1 MRSLEIAMR
10 EAGRVTVL
18 SLTGRLSVD
27 EESALRQAVNALV
40 QADRL
45 FLVLNLAA
53 VSLIDSAGLG
63 TLVAACVKVR
73 RRQGD
78 VKLVRLTPRNN
89 HAMRITRLD
98 KVFESFASED
108 EAVASF
114 ERRP

>member
-1 MRSLEIAMR
+1 MRSLNIAVR

-27 EESALRQAVNALV
+27 EELALRHAVNELV
-40 QADRL
+40 QAGRVL
-45 FLVLNLAA
+45 LVLNLAD

-78 VKLVRLTPRNN
+78 MKLVRLTPRND

-98 KVFESFASED
+98 KVFESFPSED

-114 ERRP
+114 EPQP